1 MSTDQ
6 IRKRVVLRAPRKRVW
21 QALSD
26 VNALSDWF
34 GVKLPGKFAPGARL
48 RGRVTHKG
56 YEDSP
61 FEITI
66 ERVEPEHTLSWHW
79 HPNAIDP
86 EKDYSTEPTT
96 LVLFELEDHPDGT
109 QLTITESGFDAIPS
123 SRRFEAYQG
132 NEKGWTMQMEAIQRY
147 LAKAA

>member
-6 IRKRVVLRAPRKRVW
+6 ITKRVVLRAPRKQVW
-21 QALSD
+21 QAFSD
-26 VNALSDWF
+26 VDTFGEWF
-34 GVKLPGKFAPGARL
+34 GVRLSGKFAPGARL
-48 RGRVTHKG
+48 RGHITHKG
-56 YEDSP
+56 YEGYP

-66 ERVEPEHTLSWHW
+66 ERVEPERVLSWHW

-86 EKDYSTEPTT
+86 KTDYSVEPTT
-96 LVLFELEDHPDGT
+96 LVMFELEDDPDGT
-109 QLTITESGFDAIPS
+109 QLTVTESGFDTIPA

-132 NEKGWTMQMEAIQRY
+132 NEKGWAMQMEAIQSY